1 MRYNANTAK
10 EGEEQMTNLIEEIN
24 KHLTETKQRFEEL
37 EHAMMALAD
46 LVEQLSEK
54 KRAKDK
60 DDERK

>member
-1 MRYNANTAK
+1 MN
-10 EGEEQMTNLIEEIN
+10 NLIEEIN
-24 KHLTETKQRFEEL
+24 KHLSETKQHFEEL

>member
-1 MRYNANTAK
+1 
-10 EGEEQMTNLIEEIN
+10 MTNLIEEIN
-24 KHLTETKQRFEEL
+24 KHLLETKQRFEEL

>member
-1 MRYNANTAK
+1 
-10 EGEEQMTNLIEEIN
+10 MTNLIEEIN
-24 KHLTETKQRFEEL
+24 KHLTETKQRFDEL

-60 DDERK
+60 DDERDNIHKV